1 MCTVYVIRKKKR
13 IKEES
18 YRERERKERQGRE
31 REGGG
36 REGKRER
43 AYKCDIPSAPVDAAM
58 TLVNPS
64 ILLSSANLFN
74 VYRK

>member
-1 MCTVYVIRKKKR
+1 MHSICY
-13 IKEES
+13 KEE
-18 YRERERKERQGRE
+18 EKNEGGELEGERKEGEAGKE
-31 REGGG
+31 REG
-36 REGKRER
+36 ER

-74 VYRK
+74 VYRQQ